1 MNIENIV
8 ELLQENYD
16 ENLIVEL
23 FLAMEDTIKYYA
35 RKYKVMGN
43 DYEDNISILNLHLL
57 DVYKKYDPSKGAS
70 FKTFFSRACA
80 HCLMNVQRDNK
91 GILNEDKNEDISTMI
106 TVADEKMSGA
116 EIEFLA
122 DLELSGLTDTELI
135 IVKEIM
141 YGNSKNVDIAEKL
154 NITKG
159 RVSQIISAMR
169 PKLQY
174 LVTY

>member
-8 ELLQENYD
+8 ELLQENFD
-16 ENLIVEL
+16 DNLIVEL

-57 DVYKKYDPSKGAS
+57 DVYKKYDPSRGAS

-91 GILNEDKNEDISTMI
+91 GILNEDRNEDISCMI
-106 TVADEKMSGA
+106 NVADEKLSA
-116 EIEFLA
+116 SDIEFMS
-122 DLELSGLTDTELI
+122 DLETAGLSDVEMTI
-135 IVKEIM
+135 I
-141 YGNSKNVDIAEKL
+141 
-154 NITKG
+154 
-159 RVSQIISAMR
+159 
-169 PKLQY
+169 
-174 LVTY
+174 